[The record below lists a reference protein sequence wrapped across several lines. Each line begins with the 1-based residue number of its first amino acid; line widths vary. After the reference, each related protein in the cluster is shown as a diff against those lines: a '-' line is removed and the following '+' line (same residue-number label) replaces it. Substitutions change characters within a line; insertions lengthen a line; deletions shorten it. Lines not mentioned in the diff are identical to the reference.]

1 MTRSK
6 KNNNKDQD
14 HTHGPRNSSL
24 ILTHGD
30 SDGVCSGAIAKS
42 AYPDADVYFTSP
54 VGIVDELH
62 LAEGYRNVI
71 ICDIA
76 IDERHCMDLFK
87 HLHEIAE
94 RSNLIYIDHHPLP
107 EKCISADW
115 LYHDLSVCS
124 SELTYK
130 VLEKRLI
137 RDMRRV
143 AIYGAIGDYY
153 DNSPS
158 VNEWLRDW
166 DKRSLFFQAGTLIQ
180 ALIYA
185 GRNYDFKRKM
195 VLPLSHDRIPTQ
207 IPSVLRYAKEGADLE
222 EELRIRV
229 KNEVKTLDN
238 VAYVLDPHGYMS
250 KSAIYAASYGRKGV
264 GLSAE
269 LRHKRNAYDMSLRS
283 RDTVDLNKLL
293 RRIAPEFGGSGG
305 GHASAAG
312 ARIPKD
318 SFKAFIR
325 EFDRAIGE
333 EKRKDEV
340 NLNGKKGQ

>member
-1 MTRSK
+1 MSRS
-6 KNNNKDQD
+6 NK
-14 HTHGPRNSSL
+14 HENGNNSSL

-54 VGIVDELH
+54 VGVVDELD
-62 LAEGYRNVI
+62 LAEGYKNVI

-76 IDERHCMDLFK
+76 VDERKCSELFSR
-87 HLHEIAE
+87 LEGIAE
-94 RSNLIYIDHHPLP
+94 NANLTYIDHHPLP
-107 EKCISADW
+107 QKCVHPEW
-115 LYHDLSVCS
+115 LHHDLTVCA

-130 VLEKRLI
+130 VLEDRLS

-158 VNEWLRDW
+158 VKEWLRDW

-180 ALIYA
+180 ALIYS

-195 VLPLSHDRIPTQ
+195 ILPLSHDRIPTE
-207 IPSVLRYAKEGADLE
+207 IPNVFKYAREGADLE
-222 EELRIRV
+222 EKLRIRV
-229 KNEVKTLDN
+229 KHEVRTLRN
-238 VAYVLDPHGYMS
+238 LAYVIDPNGYMS
-250 KSAIYAASYGRKGV
+250 KSAIYAASYGRRDI

-269 LRHKRNAYDMSLRS
+269 FRHKRNAYDMSLRS
-283 RDTVDLNKLL
+283 RDSVDLNILL
-293 RRIAPEFGGSGG
+293 RRIAPQFGGNGG

-312 ARIPKD
+312 ARIPKE
-318 SFKAFIR
+318 SFDAFLHA
-325 EFDRAIGE
+325 FDRAIGE
-333 EKRKDEV
+333 EKTRLK
-340 NLNGKKGQ
+340 LI

>member
-1 MTRSK
+1 MNRS
-6 KNNNKDQD
+6 NK
-14 HTHGPRNSSL
+14 HKRNHSTTNHNHNSTL

-42 AYPDADVYFTSP
+42 AYPDSDVYFTSP
-54 VGIVDELH
+54 IGVLEELE
-62 LAEGYRNVI
+62 LADGYKNVI

-76 IDERHCMDLFK
+76 IDESRCIELFRR
-87 HLHEIAE
+87 LAE
-94 RSNLIYIDHHPLP
+94 VAESSNLTYIDHHPLP
-107 EKCISADW
+107 KKCIEADW
-115 LYHDLSVCS
+115 LHHDLSICA

-130 VLEKRLI
+130 VLEKKLS

-158 VNEWLRDW
+158 IKEWLYDW

-180 ALIYA
+180 ALIFS

-195 VLPLSHDRIPTQ
+195 LLPLSHDKIPTE
-207 IPSVLRYAKEGADLE
+207 IPNVLKNAKAGALLE

-229 KNEVKTLDN
+229 KKEVKPLKN
-238 VAYVLDPHGYMS
+238 LAYVVDPEGYMS

-264 GLSAE
+264 GISAE
-269 LRHKRNAYDMSLRS
+269 FRHRRNAYDMSLRS
-283 RDTVDLNKLL
+283 RDTVDLNVLL
-293 RRIAPEFGGSGG
+293 RRIAPQFGGSGG

-312 ARIPKD
+312 ARIPKE
-318 SFKAFIR
+318 SFNEFLH

-333 EKRKDEV
+333 EKRRQKVD
-340 NLNGKKGQ
+340 